1 MKHEL
6 GFSGSFSDLRPV
18 AAVRKTQRAL
28 KVLRFDKHGEV
39 LNVDRQQNHQ
49 NHVNVSAKGYKE
61 LEITVRDSV
70 S

>member
-1 MKHEL
+1 M
-6 GFSGSFSDLRPV
+6 RPV